1 MRVARRKVRVPSV
14 RQRIE
19 SQADAAGVYLTNE
32 VFLYRIV
39 GLAGS
44 GADEV
49 VELED
54 CYGLDIVTVAA
65 MDLYARRLRVVT
77 PARDLTPGGASQPG
91 GAVAAAQAQHAVDPA
106 RLARDDQL
114 AARGPR
120 APR

>member
-91 GAVAAAQAQHAVDPA
+91 GAVAAAQAQHAVDPE